1 MRKDMGKI
9 ITEKPRGGSS
19 AKNAKTGMSIKW
31 QGPDGNYDIPQKQS
45 SSRFRIHGYNAK
57 EFTDVLGPLYRY
69 LDKQVGRPW
78 NKVYS
83 ELCAFLDKRKVTHA
97 HVFTHIDGY
106 VEKDVYKGVDG
117 FWHSRPYGGLIGGGG
132 RRYGSLYVNPKTG
145 LICRQIVKEAD
156 RPKKDYDTYKI
167 DIYNEYR
174 RIDGIWYHVKSA
186 MILVD
191 KYDFKLNRGYQK
203 LELRE
208 VSRKQLNT
216 KELRQTGLENLKCTC
231 WDNPKRAKYI
241 DPKCP
246 IHKEKDDNAYRR

>member
-9 ITEKPRGGSS
+9 ITEKPRRGSS

-31 QGPDGNYDIPQKQS
+31 QGHDGDYDIAQKQS
-45 SSRFRIHGYNAK
+45 SARHRVHGYDAK

-83 ELCAFLDKRKVTHA
+83 ELCTFLDKRKVTHA

-117 FWHSRPYGGLIGGGG
+117 KWHSRPYGGLIGD
-132 RRYGSLYVNPKTG
+132 RYGGLYVHPKSG
-145 LICRQIVKEAD
+145 LICRQKIKEAD
-156 RPKKDYDTYKI
+156 RPKRDAELYKI
-167 DIYNEYR
+167 DKYNEYR
-174 RIDGIWYHVKSA
+174 RVDGIWYHVKLA

-191 KYDFKLNRGYQK
+191 KYDLKTNKGYQR
-203 LELRE
+203 LELCE
-208 VSRKQLNT
+208 VSKKQFNT
-216 KELRQTGLENLKCTC
+216 KELRQLGLENLKCIC

-246 IHKEKDDNAYRR
+246 IHKEKEEGTR

>member
-9 ITEKPRGGSS
+9 ITEKPRRGSS
-19 AKNAKTGMSIKW
+19 ARNAKTRMSIKW
-31 QGPDGNYDIPQKQS
+31 KGQDGDYDIPQKQS
-45 SSRFRIHGYNAK
+45 SARHRVHGYNAK

-117 FWHSRPYGGLIGGGG
+117 LWHSRPYGGLIGD
-132 RRYGSLYVNPKTG
+132 RYGGLYVHPKSG
-145 LICRQIVKEAD
+145 LICRQKIKEKD
-156 RPKKDYDTYKI
+156 RPKRDVENIKVDSR
-167 DIYNEYR
+167 NEYSR
-174 RIDGIWYHVKSA
+174 VDGVWYHVKWD
-186 MILVD
+186 MVLVD
-191 KYDFKLNRGYQK
+191 YFDYKLNKSFQRQ
-203 LELRE
+203 ELRQ
-208 VSRKQLNT
+208 VAKKQLNT
-216 KELRQTGLENLKCTC
+216 KELKYLKLENLKCTC

-246 IHKEKDDNAYRR
+246 IHKEKEDR

>member
-9 ITEKPRGGSS
+9 ITERPRRGSRS
-19 AKNAKTGMSIKW
+19 RNAKTGMSIAW
-31 QGPDGNYDIPQKQS
+31 QGHDGEYNYDKRQS
-45 SSRFRIHGYNAK
+45 SSRHRVWGYNAK

-83 ELCAFLDKRKVTHA
+83 ELSAFLDKRKVTHA
-97 HVFTHIDGY
+97 HVFTHIDSY

-117 FWHSRPYGGLIGGGG
+117 KWHSRPYGGLIGD
-132 RRYGSLYVNPKTG
+132 RYGGLYVHPKSG
-145 LICRQIVKEAD
+145 LICRQKIKEAD
-156 RPKKDYDTYKI
+156 RPKRDPEAYKL
-167 DIYNEYR
+167 DDRNEYR
-174 RIDGIWYHVKSA
+174 RIDGIWYHVKSD
-186 MILVD
+186 MVLVD
-191 KYDFKLNRGYQK
+191 KYDYKLNRGYQK

-216 KELRQTGLENLKCTC
+216 KELRQSGLENLKCTC

-246 IHKEKDDNAYRR
+246 IHKEKEDERRI